1 MAILPRMALPSIRPL
16 LLVQVLVFAAP
27 ALLAA
32 QEPPAAPPS
41 SADTAPAEPAPTAA
55 SAPEPM
61 PAEQAPPTAP
71 PEDLPPPPPPPPPPE
86 EPVPA
91 GRYDGQVDR
100 GGYAQETY
108 PEDGDPEPSGA
119 GGKFE
124 MPGISIRLDPF
135 NWLLDGRLGVELEVA
150 PLKWLSVE
158 LVPVFVANSEPPTID
173 FSSLD
178 EDISQHS
185 NGLGALAGTSLGVGF
200 WLDGEAFR
208 GYVLRAIFTNYGYT
222 FKATD
227 GSGTFDRVDRT
238 ERRLMG
244 FFGSYMRWAFFTIG
258 GGLGLGYE
266 LNQQERCRLRSV
278 PTTNGT
284 RIAADPAADCDGEL
298 QLAADRGASRVFDVN
313 GFLHPVYLEGRLSL
327 GFIID

>member
-1 MAILPRMALPSIRPL
+1 MGILPRMATPSFRAWL
-16 LLVQVLVFAAP
+16 LLLQALAFPTVAFAQGAPPPGGEPTPSAP
-27 ALLAA
+27 A
-32 QEPPAAPPS
+32 PGPAS
-41 SADTAPAEPAPTAA
+41 
-55 SAPEPM
+55 PEPM
-61 PAEQAPPTAP
+61 PADETPAPPP
-71 PEDLPPPPPPPPPPE
+71 SEELPPPPPPSAPPPAE
-86 EPVPA
+86 AQAVPP
-91 GRYDGQVDR
+91 GSYDGQVSG
-100 GGYAQETY
+100 GGYAEEAY
-108 PEDGDPEPSGA
+108 PEDGDPEPSG
-119 GGKFE
+119 GGGGEFK

-135 NWLLDGRLGVELEVA
+135 NWLLDGRLGIELEVA
-150 PLKWLSVE
+150 PLEWLSVE

-185 NGLGALAGTSLGVGF
+185 NGLGSLAGTSLGVGF

-222 FKATD
+222 FKARD
-227 GSGTFDRVDRT
+227 NQGIFDRVGRT

-244 FFGSYMRWAFFTIG
+244 FFGSYMRWSFFTIG

-266 LNQQERCRLRSV
+266 LNQQERCELNAV
-278 PTTNGT
+278 PTSDGT
-284 RIAADPAADCDGEL
+284 RIAPDPDADCDGEL
-298 QLAADRGASRVFDVN
+298 QLAADRNAVRAFDVN